1 MSELLPSLVAVN
13 KLNSHEE
20 TLLPHRYHLEI
31 LVEAKRWHTVKMNI
45 RSLVVVSI
53 FTFK

>member
-1 MSELLPSLVAVN
+1 MSELLPRLVAVN
-13 KLNSHEE
+13 KLNPHVE
-20 TLLPHRYHLEI
+20 TLLHHRYHLEI
-31 LVEAKRWHTVKMNI
+31 LVKAKRWHTGEMNI